1 MAYIKDLTLYGDRY
15 PTTTWTVM
23 SFQIVIQKTYHSIP
37 SYTLVAKL
45 QDKGIMIPHVMDP
58 WDRCLQIHLFQL
70 LHMQADYNV
79 GLIPDGRV
87 YITVSV

>member
-23 SFQIVIQKTYHSIP
+23 SFQIVIQQTYHSIP

-45 QDKGIMIPHVMDP
+45 QDKGIMILHVMDP
-58 WDRCLQIHLFQL
+58 
-70 LHMQADYNV
+70 
-79 GLIPDGRV
+79 
-87 YITVSV
+87 